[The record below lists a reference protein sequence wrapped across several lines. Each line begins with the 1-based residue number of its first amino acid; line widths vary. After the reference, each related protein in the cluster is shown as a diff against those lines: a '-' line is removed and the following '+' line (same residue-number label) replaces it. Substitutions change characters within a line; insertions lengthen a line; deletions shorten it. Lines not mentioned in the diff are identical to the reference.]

1 MKGKKYIL
9 QKIIN
14 FDNRINS
21 ILPLNDGRLALC
33 KNDNLT
39 IYDIKNNKEVLI
51 MNRIQI
57 SYLYQFKDNKLYYYA
72 FFGFTPKFNL
82 IELTDNNKYIDRTD
96 QLPKNIKAILI
107 KEYCNKVMFSLLK
120 EPSIDAYTKI
130 QGKYQLIWRFKTQ
143 YSNFITLK
151 SGLMALSTK
160 YVLRIYNIYT
170 LKPNKN
176 SFTNYKGIKTI
187 TFFSNN
193 FLLMASKDQLAIFDY
208 KNNKI
213 VQSISTGYNIFK
225 IIVNKFKVLIAET
238 NEKGDKSRFTTYK
251 IDIKNNFN
259 IKKLLVNDNPHKT
272 EAWNV
277 FNMVQ
282 CNDGTIITH
291 RDLCI
296 KVWK

>member
-1 MKGKKYIL
+1 
-9 QKIIN
+9 
-14 FDNRINS
+14 
-21 ILPLNDGRLALC
+21 
-33 KNDNLT
+33 
-39 IYDIKNNKEVLI
+39 
-51 MNRIQI
+51 MNGIQI

-160 YVLRIYNIYT
+160 YVLRIYNFYT

-208 KNNKI
+208 KNNKV

-238 NEKGDKSRFTTYK
+238 NEKSDKSRFTIYK

-259 IKKLLVNDNPHKT
+259 IKKLSVNDNPHKT

-277 FNMVQ
+277 FNVVQ

-296 KVWK
+296 KIWK